1 MHAAA
6 APFSFTPFDGA
17 PRRDPYALFARARR
31 EHPAWRHEGLPV
43 VPVSRHGDCQAILR
57 DPQAWSSAFP
67 PPPGFAPEDV
77 PRSMLVMDPPEH
89 TRLRGLVSLAFTPR
103 RVRQLAPRIEA
114 IAHELLDGALARREV
129 DLVEALTY
137 PLPVVVIAEL
147 IGVPAEDRAQFRAWS
162 NAIVAPLG
170 TVFFEVAPP
179 ERVATLRRVR
189 GELEAYFVRLVEA
202 RRREPRDDLLS
213 ALVAAELQ
221 GSRLSF
227 AELLAML
234 ILLLVAGNETTTHL
248 IGNAVLALLAHPDAL
263 AALRADPSRVPAAVE
278 EVLRFSS
285 PVQMDPRLATRE
297 AQLQGV
303 AVAAGEVVLCWLGSA
318 NRDEAVFEHPDVFD
332 IGREQKPDVA
342 FGFGP
347 HYCLGASL
355 ATLEAEVAL
364 RVLLERTRRLRR
376 GGGGPPPT
384 PPAAPLP
391 ARAGPPPP
399 PLPRPAGGAGGRTR
413 VV

>member
-1 MHAAA
+1 MQVPAG
-6 APFSFTPFDGA
+6 APFFFNPFDEA
-17 PRRDPYALFARARR
+17 TRRDPYALFARARR

-43 VPVSRHGDCQAILR
+43 VSVFRHADCQAILR
-57 DPQAWSSAFP
+57 DPPAWSSAFP
-67 PPPGFAPEDV
+67 TPPGFAPEDV
-77 PRSMLVMDPPEH
+77 PRSMLVTNPPEH
-89 TRLRGLVSLAFTPR
+89 TRLRALVSLAFTPR
-103 RVRQLAPRIEA
+103 RVRQLAPRIET

-129 DLVEALTY
+129 DLVETLAY

-147 IGVPAEDRAQFRAWS
+147 IGVPAEDRAQFKAWS
-162 NAIVAPLG
+162 NALVAPLG
-170 TVFFEVAPP
+170 TAFFEVAPP
-179 ERVATLRRVR
+179 ERVATLRQVR

-213 ALVAAELQ
+213 ALVAAELE

-248 IGNAVLALLAHPDAL
+248 IGNAVLALLAHPEAL
-263 AALRADPSRVPAAVE
+263 AALRADSSR
-278 EVLRFSS
+278 
-285 PVQMDPRLATRE
+285 VQMDPRLATRE
-297 AQLQGV
+297 AQLHGV

-318 NRDEAVFEHPDVFD
+318 NRDEAVFENADVFD

-364 RVLLERTRRLRR
+364 RVLLARTRRFGRVDDALLPIPPSIVFR
-376 GGGGPPPT
+376 GVTRLPVVLE
-384 PPAAPLP
+384 PA
-391 ARAGPPPP
+391 
-399 PLPRPAGGAGGRTR
+399 
-413 VV
+413 

>member
-6 APFSFTPFDGA
+6 APFSFNPFDEA
-17 PRRDPYALFARARR
+17 TRRDPYALFARARR

-43 VPVSRHGDCQAILR
+43 VSVFRHADCQAILR
-57 DPQAWSSAFP
+57 DPQTWSSVFP
-67 PPPGFAPEDV
+67 TPPGFAPEDV

-189 GELEAYFVRLVEA
+189 GELEAYFVRDRKSTRLNSSHLVI
-202 RRREPRDDLLS
+202 S
-213 ALVAAELQ
+213 Y
-221 GSRLSF
+221 
-227 AELLAML
+227 
-234 ILLLVAGNETTTHL
+234 
-248 IGNAVLALLAHPDAL
+248 
-263 AALRADPSRVPAAVE
+263 
-278 EVLRFSS
+278 
-285 PVQMDPRLATRE
+285 
-297 AQLQGV
+297 
-303 AVAAGEVVLCWLGSA
+303 
-318 NRDEAVFEHPDVFD
+318 AVF
-332 IGREQKPDVA
+332 
-342 FGFGP
+342 
-347 HYCLGASL
+347 CLK
-355 ATLEAEVAL
+355 
-364 RVLLERTRRLRR
+364 
-376 GGGGPPPT
+376 
-384 PPAAPLP
+384 
-391 ARAGPPPP
+391 
-399 PLPRPAGGAGGRTR
+399 
-413 VV
+413 

>member
-1 MHAAA
+1 MHAA
-6 APFSFTPFDGA
+6 APFSFNPFDEA
-17 PRRDPYALFARARR
+17 TRRDPHGLCARARR
-31 EHPAWRHEGLPV
+31 GPPAGRHEGLPV
-43 VPVSRHGDCQAILR
+43 VSVFRHADCQAILR

-67 PPPGFAPEDV
+67 TPPGFAPEDV

-114 IAHELLDGALARREV
+114 IAHELLDGALARREI

-213 ALVAAELQ
+213 ALVAAELE

-248 IGNAVLALLAHPDAL
+248 IGNAALALLAQPEAL
-263 AALRADPSRVPAAVE
+263 AALRADPARMPAAVE
-278 EVLRFSS
+278 EGLRFSS
-285 PVQMDPRLATRE
+285 PLQMDPRLAPRE
-297 AQLQGV
+297 AQLAGV
-303 AVAAGEVVLCWLGSA
+303 
-318 NRDEAVFEHPDVFD
+318 
-332 IGREQKPDVA
+332 
-342 FGFGP
+342 
-347 HYCLGASL
+347 
-355 ATLEAEVAL
+355 
-364 RVLLERTRRLRR
+364 
-376 GGGGPPPT
+376 
-384 PPAAPLP
+384 
-391 ARAGPPPP
+391 AGPP
-399 PLPRPAGGAGGRTR
+399 
-413 VV
+413 

>member
-1 MHAAA
+1 MQVPAG
-6 APFSFTPFDGA
+6 APFFFNPFDEA
-17 PRRDPYALFARARR
+17 TRRDPYTLFARARR

-43 VPVSRHGDCQAILR
+43 VSVFRHADCQAILR
-57 DPQAWSSAFP
+57 DPETWSSVFP
-67 PPPGFAPEDV
+67 TPPGFGPEDV

-103 RVRQLAPRIEA
+103 RIRQLAPRIEA
-114 IAHELLDGALARREV
+114 IAHELIAAALARREV

-147 IGVPAEDRAQFRAWS
+147 IGVPAEDRARFKAWS
-162 NAIVAPLG
+162 DAIVAPLG

-189 GELEAYFVRLVEA
+189 GELEAYFVRLV
-202 RRREPRDDLLS
+202 
-213 ALVAAELQ
+213 
-221 GSRLSF
+221 

-248 IGNAVLALLAHPDAL
+248 IGNAVLTLLAHPEAL
-263 AALRADPSRVPAAVE
+263 EALRADPSRVPAAVE

-303 AVAAGEVVLCWLGSA
+303 ALAAGEVVLCWLGSA
-318 NRDEAVFEHPDVFD
+318 NRDEAIFERPEVFD

-364 RVLLERTRRLRR
+364 RVLLARTRRFGRVDD
-376 GGGGPPPT
+376 
-384 PPAAPLP
+384 APLP
-391 ARAGPPPP
+391 IPPSIVFRGVTS
-399 PLPRPAGGAGGRTR
+399 LPMVLEPA
-413 VV
+413 

>member
-6 APFSFTPFDGA
+6 APFSFNPFDEA
-17 PRRDPYALFARARR
+17 TRRDPYALFARARGGR
-31 EHPAWRHEGLPV
+31 PAGRRAGLPA
-43 VPVSRHGDCQAILR
+43 VPVFRHAACPAIRR
-57 DPQAWSSAFP
+57 DPQAWSSASP
-67 PPPGFAPEDV
+67 TPPGFAPEDV
-77 PRSMLVMDPPEH
+77 PRSMLVTAPPEH

-263 AALRADPSRVPAAVE
+263 AAL
-278 EVLRFSS
+278 
-285 PVQMDPRLATRE
+285 Q
-297 AQLQGV
+297 
-303 AVAAGEVVLCWLGSA
+303 
-318 NRDEAVFEHPDVFD
+318 
-332 IGREQKPDVA
+332 IGR
-342 FGFGP
+342 
-347 HYCLGASL
+347 ASCR
-355 ATLEAEVAL
+355 E
-364 RVLLERTRRLRR
+364 RV
-376 GGGGPPPT
+376 
-384 PPAAPLP
+384 
-391 ARAGPPPP
+391 
-399 PLPRPAGGAGGRTR
+399 
-413 VV
+413 

>member
-6 APFSFTPFDGA
+6 APFSFNPFD
-17 PRRDPYALFARARR
+17 
-31 EHPAWRHEGLPV
+31 
-43 VPVSRHGDCQAILR
+43 
-57 DPQAWSSAFP
+57 
-67 PPPGFAPEDV
+67 
-77 PRSMLVMDPPEH
+77 
-89 TRLRGLVSLAFTPR
+89 
-103 RVRQLAPRIEA
+103 EA
-114 IAHELLDGALARREV
+114 TRREV
-129 DLVEALTY
+129 DRVEALTY

-213 ALVAAELQ
+213 ALVAAELE

-234 ILLLVAGNETTTHL
+234 ILLLVAGDETTTHL
-248 IGNAVLALLAHPDAL
+248 IRNAGLALLAPPHPL
-263 AALRADPSRVPAAVE
+263 PPLRADPARVPAAVE

-297 AQLQGV
+297 AQLHGV
-303 AVAAGEVVLCWLGSA
+303 AVAAGEGVLCW
-318 NRDEAVFEHPDVFD
+318 
-332 IGREQKPDVA
+332 
-342 FGFGP
+342 
-347 HYCLGASL
+347 
-355 ATLEAEVAL
+355 
-364 RVLLERTRRLRR
+364 
-376 GGGGPPPT
+376 
-384 PPAAPLP
+384 
-391 ARAGPPPP
+391 
-399 PLPRPAGGAGGRTR
+399 
-413 VV
+413 

>member
-6 APFSFTPFDGA
+6 APFSFNPFDEA
-17 PRRDPYALFARARR
+17 TRRDPYALFARARR

-43 VPVSRHGDCQAILR
+43 VSVFRHADCQAILR
-57 DPQAWSSAFP
+57 DPPAWSSAFP
-67 PPPGFAPEDV
+67 TPPGFAPEDV
-77 PRSMLVMDPPEH
+77 PRSMLVTNPPEH
-89 TRLRGLVSLAFTPR
+89 TRLRALVSLAFTPR
-103 RVRQLAPRIEA
+103 RVRQLAPRIET

-129 DLVEALTY
+129 DLVETLAY
-137 PLPVVVIAEL
+137 PLSVVVIAEL
-147 IGVPAEDRAQFRAWS
+147 IGVPAEDRAQFKAWS
-162 NAIVAPLG
+162 NALVAPLG
-170 TVFFEVAPP
+170 TAFFEVAPP
-179 ERVATLRRVR
+179 ERVATLRQVR

-213 ALVAAELQ
+213 ALVAAELE

-227 AELLAML
+227 EELLAML

-248 IGNAVLALLAHPDAL
+248 IGNAVLAFLAHPEAL
-263 AALRADPSRVPAAVE
+263 AAVRTDPTRVPAAVE

-297 AQLQGV
+297 ARLHDV
-303 AVAAGEVVLCWLGSA
+303 TIAAGEVVLCWLGSA
-318 NRDEAVFEHPDVFD
+318 NRDEAVYEHAEVFD
-332 IGREQKPDVA
+332 IGRERKPDVA

-364 RVLLERTRRLRR
+364 RVLLARTRCFRR
-376 GGGGPPPT
+376 VDDG
-384 PPAAPLP
+384 PLP
-391 ARAGPPPP
+391 IPPSIVFRGVTS
-399 PLPRPAGGAGGRTR
+399 LPVVLEPA
-413 VV
+413 

>member
-6 APFSFTPFDGA
+6 APFSFNPFDEA
-17 PRRDPYALFARARR
+17 TRRDPYALFARARR

-43 VPVSRHGDCQAILR
+43 VSVFRHADCQAILR
-57 DPQAWSSAFP
+57 DPQTWSSVFP
-67 PPPGFAPEDV
+67 TPPGFAPEDV
-77 PRSMLVMDPPEH
+77 PRSMLVTDPPEH

-103 RVRQLAPRIEA
+103 RVRQLAPRVEA
-114 IAHELLDGALARREV
+114 IAHELLDAALARGKV

-147 IGVPAEDRAQFRAWS
+147 IGVPAEDRARFKVWS
-162 NAIVAPLG
+162 DAIVAPLG

-213 ALVAAELQ
+213 ALVAAELE

-227 AELLAML
+227 EEL
-234 ILLLVAGNETTTHL
+234 
-248 IGNAVLALLAHPDAL
+248 LALLAHPKAL

-297 AQLQGV
+297 TRLHGV

-318 NRDEAVFEHPDVFD
+318 NRDEAVYEHPEVFD

-355 ATLEAEVAL
+355 ATLDAEVAL
-364 RVLLERTRRLRR
+364 RVLLERTRRFRR
-376 GGGGPPPT
+376 VDDT
-384 PPAAPLP
+384 PLP
-391 ARAGPPPP
+391 IPPSIVFRGVTSL
-399 PLPRPAGGAGGRTR
+399 PLVLEP
-413 VV
+413 V

>member
-1 MHAAA
+1 MHAA
-6 APFSFTPFDGA
+6 APFSFNPFDEA
-17 PRRDPYALFARARR
+17 TRRDPYALFARARR

-43 VPVSRHGDCQAILR
+43 VSVFRHADCQAILR
-57 DPQAWSSAFP
+57 DPETWSSVFP
-67 PPPGFAPEDV
+67 TPPGFAPEDV

-114 IAHELLDGALARREV
+114 IAHELLDAVLARREV

-147 IGVPAEDRAQFRAWS
+147 IGVPAEDRARFRAWS

-213 ALVAAELQ
+213 ALAAELE

-303 AVAAGEVVLCWLGSA
+303 ALAAGEVVLCWLGSA
-318 NRDEAVFEHPDVFD
+318 NRDEAIFERPEVFD

-364 RVLLERTRRLRR
+364 RVLLARTRRFGRVDD
-376 GGGGPPPT
+376 
-384 PPAAPLP
+384 APLP
-391 ARAGPPPP
+391 IPPSIVFRGVTS
-399 PLPRPAGGAGGRTR
+399 LPMVLEPA
-413 VV
+413 

>member
-1 MHAAA
+1 MHAA
-6 APFSFTPFDGA
+6 APFSFNPFDEQT
-17 PRRDPYALFARARR
+17 RRDPYALFARARR
-31 EHPAWRHEGLPV
+31 DHPAWRHEGLPV
-43 VPVSRHGDCQAILR
+43 VSVFRHADCQAILR

-67 PPPGFAPEDV
+67 TPPGFAPEDV
-77 PRSMLVMDPPEH
+77 PRSMLVTNPPEH
-89 TRLRGLVSLAFTPR
+89 TRLRALVSLAFTPR

-137 PLPVVVIAEL
+137 PLPVVVIAE
-147 IGVPAEDRAQFRAWS
+147 PAEDRAQFRAWS
-162 NAIVAPLG
+162 NALVAPLG
-170 TVFFEVAPP
+170 TAFFEVAPP

-189 GELEAYFVRLVEA
+189 GELEAYFVRLVET

-213 ALVAAELQ
+213 ALVAAELE

-227 AELLAML
+227 EELLAML

-248 IGNAVLALLAHPDAL
+248 IGNAVLGLLAHPEAL
-263 AALRADPSRVPAAVE
+263 AAVRADPSRVPAVVE

-297 AQLQGV
+297 TRLHGV
-303 AVAAGEVVLCWLGSA
+303 ALAAGEVVLCWLGSA
-318 NRDEAVFEHPDVFD
+318 NRDDAVYEHAEVFD

-355 ATLEAEVAL
+355 
-364 RVLLERTRRLRR
+364 
-376 GGGGPPPT
+376 
-384 PPAAPLP
+384 
-391 ARAGPPPP
+391 
-399 PLPRPAGGAGGRTR
+399 
-413 VV
+413 

>member
-6 APFSFTPFDGA
+6 APFSFNPFDEQT
-17 PRRDPYALFARARR
+17 RRDPYGLFARARR

-43 VPVSRHGDCQAILR
+43 VSVFRHADCQAILR

-67 PPPGFAPEDV
+67 TPPGFAPEDV
-77 PRSMLVMDPPEH
+77 PRSMLVTD
-89 TRLRGLVSLAFTPR
+89 
-103 RVRQLAPRIEA
+103 
-114 IAHELLDGALARREV
+114 
-129 DLVEALTY
+129 
-137 PLPVVVIAEL
+137 
-147 IGVPAEDRAQFRAWS
+147 
-162 NAIVAPLG
+162 
-170 TVFFEVAPP
+170 PP

-213 ALVAAELQ
+213 ALVAAELE

-248 IGNAVLALLAHPDAL
+248 IGNAVLALLAQPEAL
-263 AALRADPSRVPAAVE
+263 AALRADPARVPAAVE
-278 EVLRFSS
+278 EVLRVSS

-297 AQLQGV
+297 AQLHGV
-303 AVAAGEVVLCWLGSA
+303 AVAAGEAVLCWLGSA
-318 NRDEAVFEHPDVFD
+318 NRDEAVYEHAEVFD
-332 IGREQKPDVA
+332 IGRERKPDVA

-364 RVLLERTRRLRR
+364 RVLLERTRRFRR
-376 GGGGPPPT
+376 VDDV
-384 PPAAPLP
+384 
-391 ARAGPPPP
+391 
-399 PLPRPAGGAGGRTR
+399 PRSEERR
-413 VV
+413 VGKECRSRWSPYH

>member
-6 APFSFTPFDGA
+6 APFSFNPFDEA
-17 PRRDPYALFARARR
+17 TRRDPYALFARARP

-43 VPVSRHGDCQAILR
+43 VSVFRHADCQAILR

-67 PPPGFAPEDV
+67 TPPGFAPEDV
-77 PRSMLVMDPPEH
+77 PRSMLVTDPPEH
-89 TRLRGLVSLAFTPR
+89 PRLRALVSLAFTPR

-114 IAHELLDGALARREV
+114 IAHELLDGTLARREV
-129 DLVEALTY
+129 DLVETLAY

-147 IGVPAEDRAQFRAWS
+147 IGVPAEDRAQFKAWS
-162 NAIVAPLG
+162 NALVAPLG
-170 TVFFEVAPP
+170 TAFFEVAPP
-179 ERVATLRRVR
+179 ERVATLRQVR

-213 ALVAAELQ
+213 ALVAAELE

-248 IGNAVLALLAHPDAL
+248 IGNAVLAFLAHPEAL
-263 AALRADPSRVPAAVE
+263 AAVRTDPTRVPAAVQ

-285 PVQMDPRLATRE
+285 PLQMDPRLAPRE
-297 AQLQGV
+297 TQFHGV

-318 NRDEAVFEHPDVFD
+318 KRDEAVFEHAEGFD
-332 IGREQKPDVA
+332 IRRAREPD
-342 FGFGP
+342 
-347 HYCLGASL
+347 L
-355 ATLEAEVAL
+355 
-364 RVLLERTRRLRR
+364 
-376 GGGGPPPT
+376 
-384 PPAAPLP
+384 
-391 ARAGPPPP
+391 
-399 PLPRPAGGAGGRTR
+399 
-413 VV
+413 